1 MQKKNDVTPDAAHP
15 ARRDEPA
22 SAQRRSTLG
31 LLGAGALA
39 TLTPWLPAR
48 AAGGS
53 MDKWPDKPINYVVP
67 FPPGGLTDVAARQAA
82 KALGTAEN
90 WNVVVENKPGGSANI
105 GAAYVARAQPDGYTW
120 LAMTLS
126 HAANATLFKGKAG
139 YDLLKD
145 LVPVACMASSSMM
158 VVVNPKSSIK
168 TMDDLLQAAKTRSLS
183 AASSGNGTPPH
194 LTLALYQRLTGTKL
208 LHVPYKGGA
217 PSLTDLIGGQVDVI
231 FSNYPESLAYVK
243 SGTLRALAVSSKT
256 RSPELPNVP
265 TVEEAG
271 LPGLVVANFT
281 GVMAPAGTPQPLV
294 DRIGKAIVKQIRQPE
309 MTKSLVTLGFG
320 AQPMEAAEFGPY
332 LKGEVERWARIIHDA
347 NIQVG

>member
-1 MQKKNDVTPDAAHP
+1 MQKKNDVIHTPAP
-15 ARRDEPA
+15 ARPDVPA
-22 SAQRRSTLG
+22 SAQRRATLG
-31 LLGAGALA
+31 VLGAGALA
-39 TLTPWLPAR
+39 TLAPWLPAQ
-48 AAGGS
+48 AA
-53 MDKWPDKPINYVVP
+53 DKWPDKPINYDVP

-82 KALGTAEN
+82 KAVGTAEN

-126 HAANATLFKGKAG
+126 HAANATLFQGKAG

-158 VVVNPKSSIK
+158 VVVNPKSPIK
-168 TMDDLLQAAKTRSLS
+168 TMDDLLHAAKARSLTCGT
-183 AASSGNGTPPH
+183 SGNGTPPH
-194 LTLALYQRLTGTKL
+194 LTMALYQRLTDTKL
-208 LHVPYKGGA
+208 LHIPYKGGA

-243 SGTLRALAVSSKT
+243 AGTLRALAVSSKV

-281 GVMAPAGTPQPLV
+281 GVMAPAGTPKPLV
-294 DRIGKAIVKQIRQPE
+294 DRISKAIVTQIKQPE
-309 MTKSLVTLGFG
+309 MTRNLIQLGFG
-320 AQPMEAAEFGPY
+320 AQPMEAAQFGPY
-332 LKGEVERWARIIHDA
+332 LKGEVDRWAKIIHDA